1 MIMPDRILCSKSHE
15 WVFEEE
21 NNIFVGITD
30 YIVEQL
36 GEIVFVELPE
46 VGLSFSKDEVF
57 ATVKSVKSVM
67 EFYMP
72 INGKIVEIN
81 EALINSPELL
91 NENSYNSWFVKVE
104 ADDFQKDSQG
114 LLEYSDYIDEV

>member
-81 EALINSPELL
+81 ETLINSPELL